1 MVAILLND
9 QAESPGKLAQVNA
22 LHISSG
28 VLRQASELCQI
39 KNIKWLPLRIVPCL
53 IVHLRGP
60 PVRMRRVFDPE
71 LVQYDD

>member
-1 MVAILLND
+1 MVATLPKD
-9 QAESPGKLAQVNA
+9 QVELPGKLALPNA
-22 LHISSG
+22 LHISSAF
-28 VLRQASELCQI
+28 LRQASELCQV